1 MIKPS
6 ITAGIGRFILAGSG
20 FVLASGCAALPGA
33 PPPAPAI
40 PAAGAQF
47 DAIYVGQ
54 NTAVSGSGF
63 YCGASA
69 YPEMIAVRDGR
80 FDYPFLVNPP
90 RTTPVPVQIAADGTF
105 AAQLQYGTEEPGP
118 RSRYITAWVTVVGRI
133 AAGELDATVT
143 DLRCVRHLSARRG

>member
-1 MIKPS
+1 
-6 ITAGIGRFILAGSG
+6 
-20 FVLASGCAALPGA
+20 
-33 PPPAPAI
+33 
-40 PAAGAQF
+40 
-47 DAIYVGQ
+47 
-54 NTAVSGSGF
+54 
-63 YCGASA
+63 
-69 YPEMIAVRDGR
+69 MIAVHDGR